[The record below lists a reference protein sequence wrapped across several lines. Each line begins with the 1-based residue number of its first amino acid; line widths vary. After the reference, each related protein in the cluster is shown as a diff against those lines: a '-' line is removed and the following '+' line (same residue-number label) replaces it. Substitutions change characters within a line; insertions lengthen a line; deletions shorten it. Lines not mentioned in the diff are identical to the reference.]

1 MNTDSHDN
9 EKHIVHV
16 EPEFR
21 LILVD
26 PGPERAKVTILV
38 RQHLSVS
45 PAEALRRVEQGEVVV
60 ADGLSHWEVTQLK
73 TEFENLGA
81 AVCVT

>member
-1 MNTDSHDN
+1 MAPDDN

-38 RQHLSVS
+38 RQQLSLS
-45 PAEALRRVEQGEVVV
+45 PAEARRRVEQGKMVV
-60 ADGLSHWEVTQLK
+60 AEGLSHWEVTRLK
-73 TEFENLGA
+73 REFETLGA
-81 AVCVT
+81 VVHVK